1 MLYFKSEFWYD
12 IGVDCGAEYFPRS
25 IVCGKYTIYSMRRI
39 YAVTIYRVRPTCVGM
54 CRLQTNF
61 ATVNRSSSHMR
72 GNESLPQAGVNSD
85 FPFIPRRWEWVDQI
99 GSVFAVQKVYPTRVG
114 MSRSVEAYAE
124 WLLCLSHVSGNDSKL
139 SYSFLRSG
147 VFILRE

>member
-61 ATVNRSSSHMR
+61 AIVNRSSSHMR
-72 GNESLPQAGVNSD
+72 GNESHINIKEEVAVE
-85 FPFIPRRWEWVDQI
+85 FIPHTWE
-99 GSVFAVQKVYPTRVG
+99 
-114 MSRSVEAYAE
+114 
-124 WLLCLSHVSGNDSKL
+124 
-139 SYSFLRSG
+139 
-147 VFILRE
+147 